1 MMLSRQLL
9 SILSICLIFLGC
21 HLYGPP
27 PAKGPKA
34 EKFYE
39 EAAPIISA
47 LELYK
52 NERGSYPESLDDL
65 IPKYIPEMP
74 SRNFFYVIEKDTY
87 ILAFKYEG
95 PGVNSCAYS
104 PGKGWDCTGLI

>member
-1 MMLSRQLL
+1 MKAPNKALQPTPKTARLKAAVIPHRFFIMLSRQLL

-27 PAKGPKA
+27 PGKGPKA
-34 EKFYE
+34 EKFFE

-52 NERGSYPESLDDL
+52 IERGSYPESIDDL
-65 IPKYIPEMP
+65 IPKYIPEKT
-74 SRNFFYVIEKDTY
+74 SRKFYYVTENDT
-87 ILAFKYEG
+87 
-95 PGVNSCAYS
+95 N
-104 PGKGWDCTGLI
+104 